1 MGEGDSLEVVSIR
14 LVKDAP
20 IMSDYRL
27 AGAEDVAALMGSV
40 LGDLDK
46 EVVCVINL
54 KADGTPIN
62 CNFAGMGTV
71 NYSLACP
78 RELFKSSILSN
89 AAMMLLAHNHPS
101 GNLSPSKEDINLTG
115 HMIVLCDMMGIPLVD
130 YVIVGGDSSQ
140 YFSFLNN
147 GLMPDVHK
155 KVYMDCGSLQF
166 TAGRKQNEEKNGKEE
181 ACWSSKV
188 PTPSKKKDKS
198 ENAAHSDAENSNR
211 NKTPAPI
218 VVERSRKH
226 GTRQVQQ

>member
-1 MGEGDSLEVVSIR
+1 MGEGYSLDVVSIR

-54 KADGTPIN
+54 KSDGTPIN

-71 NYSLACP
+71 SRSLACP

-89 AAMMLLAHNHPS
+89 AAMMMLAHNHPS
-101 GNLSPSKEDINLTG
+101 GNLTPSKEDINLTG
-115 HMIVLCDMMGIPLVD
+115 HMIVLCDMMGIPLAD
-130 YVIVGGDSSQ
+130 HVIVGGDSGQ

-155 KVYMDCGSLQF
+155 KVFTDCGSLQF
-166 TAGRKQNEEKNGKEE
+166 TSVDRERDKEKNGQGEIY
-181 ACWSSKV
+181 WSSKIPELSKNRKESRKPV
-188 PTPSKKKDKS
+188 PS
-198 ENAAHSDAENSNR
+198 NADNSNR
-211 NKTPAPI
+211 KKAPSSA
-218 VVERSRKH
+218 VAERSTRH
-226 GTRQVQQ
+226 GTR

>member
-1 MGEGDSLEVVSIR
+1 MGEGYSLDVVSIR

-27 AGAEDVAALMGSV
+27 AGAEDVTALMGSV

-62 CNFAGMGTV
+62 CNFASMGTV
-71 NYSLACP
+71 SRSLACP
-78 RELFKSSILSN
+78 KELFKSSILSN
-89 AAMMLLAHNHPS
+89 AAMMMLAHNHPS
-101 GNLSPSKEDINLTG
+101 GNLTPSKEDINLTG

-130 YVIVGGDSSQ
+130 HVIVGGDSGQ

-155 KVYMDCGSLQF
+155 KFSTCAVWL
-166 TAGRKQNEEKNGKEE
+166 TANSYLKYKCCRTLINL
-181 ACWSSKV
+181 
-188 PTPSKKKDKS
+188 
-198 ENAAHSDAENSNR
+198 SDTCHDR
-211 NKTPAPI
+211 YLLCTFLFI
-218 VVERSRKH
+218 SRKLESEPFFPEPCICLAI
-226 GTRQVQQ
+226 QVDCPDM

>member
-1 MGEGDSLEVVSIR
+1 MGEGYSLDVVSIR

-71 NYSLACP
+71 SRSLACP

-89 AAMMLLAHNHPS
+89 AAMMMLAHNHPS
-101 GNLSPSKEDINLTG
+101 GNLTPSKEDINLTG
-115 HMIVLCDMMGIPLVD
+115 HMIVFCDMMGIPLAD
-130 YVIVGGDSSQ
+130 HVIVGGDSGQ

-155 KVYMDCGSLQF
+155 KVYTDCGNLQF
-166 TAGRKQNEEKNGKEE
+166 TVGREQGGEKYRQREVY
-181 ACWSSKV
+181 WSSTV
-188 PTPSKKKDKS
+188 PGL
-198 ENAAHSDAENSNR
+198 SNR
-211 NKTPAPI
+211 KGERGEPVPLDTENDHGKKAAPPA
-218 VVERSRKH
+218 VAERSTRH
-226 GTRQVQQ
+226 GTR

>member
-1 MGEGDSLEVVSIR
+1 MGEGYSLDVVSIR

-71 NYSLACP
+71 SRSLACP

-89 AAMMLLAHNHPS
+89 AAMMMLAHNHPS

-115 HMIVLCDMMGIPLVD
+115 HMIVLCDMMGIPLAD
-130 YVIVGGDSSQ
+130 HVIVGGDSGQ

-155 KVYMDCGSLQF
+155 KVFTDCGSLQF
-166 TAGRKQNEEKNGKEE
+166 TSVDREQDREKNGQGEVY
-181 ACWSSKV
+181 WRSKI
-188 PTPSKKKDKS
+188 PELSKKRKESGKQAS
-198 ENAAHSDAENSNR
+198 SDAENSNR
-211 NKTPAPI
+211 KKAPSPA
-218 VVERSRKH
+218 VAERSTRH
-226 GTRQVQQ
+226 GTR

>member
-1 MGEGDSLEVVSIR
+1 MGEGYSLDVVSIR

-27 AGAEDVAALMGSV
+27 AGAEDVATLMGDV
-40 LGDLDK
+40 LRDLDR
-46 EVVCVINL
+46 EVVCVINM

-71 NYSLACP
+71 NRSLACP

-89 AAMMLLAHNHPS
+89 AAMMMLVHNHPS

-115 HMIVLCDMMGIPLVD
+115 QLIVLCDMMEIPLAD
-130 YVIVGGDSSQ
+130 HVIVGGDSGQ

-155 KVYMDCGSLQF
+155 KVYTDCKSLQF
-166 TAGRKQNEEKNGKEE
+166 TPVGSGQGSEKKGQEE

-188 PTPSKKKDKS
+188 PAPSTKKKRTGVPVSPDVDDNGKKAQS
-198 ENAAHSDAENSNR
+198 TAVA
-211 NKTPAPI
+211 
-218 VVERSRKH
+218 ERSRKH
-226 GTRQVQQ
+226 GTR

>member
-1 MGEGDSLEVVSIR
+1 MGEGYSLDVVSIR

-62 CNFAGMGTV
+62 CNFASMGTV
-71 NYSLACP
+71 SRSLACP
-78 RELFKSSILSN
+78 KELFKSSILSN
-89 AAMMLLAHNHPS
+89 AAMMMLAHNHPS
-101 GNLSPSKEDINLTG
+101 GNLTPSKEDINLTG

-130 YVIVGGDSSQ
+130 HVIVGGDSGQ

-155 KVYMDCGSLQF
+155 KVFTDCGSLQF
-166 TAGRKQNEEKNGKEE
+166 TSVDREREKEKNGQGEIY
-181 ACWSSKV
+181 WSSKI
-188 PTPSKKKDKS
+188 PEPSKKRKESRKS
-198 ENAAHSDAENSNR
+198 VSSNADNSNR
-211 NKTPAPI
+211 KKAPSPA
-218 VVERSRKH
+218 VAERSTRH
-226 GTRQVQQ
+226 GTR

>member
-1 MGEGDSLEVVSIR
+1 MGEGYSLDVVSIR

-54 KADGTPIN
+54 KSDGAPIN

-71 NYSLACP
+71 SRSLACP
-78 RELFKSSILSN
+78 RELFKNSILSN
-89 AAMMLLAHNHPS
+89 ASMMMLAHNHPS

-130 YVIVGGDSSQ
+130 HVIVGGDSGQ

-155 KVYMDCGSLQF
+155 KVYTDCGSLQF
-166 TAGRKQNEEKNGKEE
+166 TSADRERDREKNGQGEVY
-181 ACWSSKV
+181 WSSKI
-188 PTPSKKKDKS
+188 TEPSKKRKES
-198 ENAAHSDAENSNR
+198 EKQASSDAENSNR
-211 NKTPAPI
+211 KKAPAP
-218 VVERSRKH
+218 ERSTRH
-226 GTRQVQQ
+226 GKR

>member
-1 MGEGDSLEVVSIR
+1 MGEGYSLDVVSIR

-71 NYSLACP
+71 SRSLACP

-89 AAMMLLAHNHPS
+89 AAMMMLAHNHPS

-115 HMIVLCDMMGIPLVD
+115 HMIVLCDMMGIPLAD
-130 YVIVGGDSSQ
+130 HVIVGGDSGQ

-155 KVYMDCGSLQF
+155 KVYTDCGSLQF
-166 TAGRKQNEEKNGKEE
+166 TPVGKEQGGEKNGQEE
-181 ACWSSKV
+181 ACWSSRL
-188 PTPSKKKDKS
+188 PAPSKKKNKS
-198 ENAAHSDAENSNR
+198 GKAAYSDAGNSNR
-211 NKTPAPI
+211 NKTPAPA
-218 VVERSRKH
+218 VAERSRKH
-226 GTRQVQQ
+226 GTR

>member
-1 MGEGDSLEVVSIR
+1 MGEGYSLDVVSIR

-62 CNFAGMGTV
+62 CNFASMGTV
-71 NYSLACP
+71 SRSLASP
-78 RELFKSSILSN
+78 KELFKSSILSN
-89 AAMMLLAHNHPS
+89 AAMMMLAHNHPS
-101 GNLSPSKEDINLTG
+101 GNLTPSKEDINLTG

-130 YVIVGGDSSQ
+130 HVIVGGDSGQ

-155 KVYMDCGSLQF
+155 KVYTDCGSLQF
-166 TAGRKQNEEKNGKEE
+166 TAGRKQDGEKNGKEE

-188 PTPSKKKDKS
+188 PTPSKKNKKRGGPVLP
-198 ENAAHSDAENSNR
+198 DADDGNGKIAPS
-211 NKTPAPI
+211 PA
-218 VVERSRKH
+218 VAERSRKH
-226 GTRQVQQ
+226 GTR

>member
-1 MGEGDSLEVVSIR
+1 MGEGYSLDVVSIR

-20 IMSDYRL
+20 VMSDYRL

-62 CNFAGMGTV
+62 CNFASMGTV
-71 NYSLACP
+71 SRSLACP

-89 AAMMLLAHNHPS
+89 AAMMMLAHNHPS
-101 GNLSPSKEDINLTG
+101 GNLTPSKEDINLTG

-130 YVIVGGDSSQ
+130 HVIVGGDSGQ

-155 KVYMDCGSLQF
+155 KVYTDCGSLQF
-166 TAGRKQNEEKNGKEE
+166 TPVGRKQDGRKNGQKE
-181 ACWSSKV
+181 ACWGSKV
-188 PTPSKKKDKS
+188 PAPSKKKEKNGGPASPDADKGNGKKAPS
-198 ENAAHSDAENSNR
+198 
-211 NKTPAPI
+211 PA
-218 VVERSRKH
+218 VAERSRDRH
-226 GTRQVQQ
+226 GTR

>member
-1 MGEGDSLEVVSIR
+1 MGERYSLDVVSIR

-27 AGAEDVAALMGSV
+27 TGAEDVATLMGSV

-62 CNFAGMGTV
+62 CNFASMGTV
-71 NYSLACP
+71 SRSLACP

-89 AAMMLLAHNHPS
+89 AAMMMLAHNHPS
-101 GNLSPSKEDINLTG
+101 KNLRPSKEDINLTG
-115 HMIVLCDMMGIPLVD
+115 QMIILCDMMGIPLAD
-130 YVIVGGDSSQ
+130 HVIVGGDSGQ

-155 KVYMDCGSLQF
+155 KVYTDCGSLQF
-166 TAGRKQNEEKNGKEE
+166 TVGREQGGEKYGRKEVYWSSTIPGLSKRKRERGEPVPLDTENDNGK
-181 ACWSSKV
+181 K
-188 PTPSKKKDKS
+188 
-198 ENAAHSDAENSNR
+198 AAS
-211 NKTPAPI
+211 PA
-218 VVERSRKH
+218 VAERSRH
-226 GTRQVQQ
+226 GTR